1 MKKNFLLLLSLMLLL
16 SVSAIAGPRSYQQ
29 AKAIAQ
35 RQAAMLGIEMDAEV
49 AASAK
54 AAPRMSV
61 SSAVSPSATCYY
73 VFANGEDKGFTIV
86 SGDDRMPEVVG
97 YSAQGTYD
105 PDHLPANYVGFMK
118 AYQETVEAL
127 LKGDAQ
133 VSGGLAEA
141 RQWRAERAGTA
152 AVAPLL
158 GGIKWNQGTPYN
170 NMCPLYED
178 TNGTKRSVT
187 GCVATAMAQVMMYYQ
202 YPKKLKSTIESY
214 NTQTYG
220 IQIPE
225 ISSGATYDWDNM
237 LPDYSKSDYNSAQAD
252 AVAKLMYHCGAAVK
266 MDYGPLSG
274 ANVTPAILATYF
286 GYDADLMQDLTRTV
300 FTLQQWMT
308 LIDNELKAKRPILYS
323 GQASDGGHEFVCD
336 GSDGKGLYH
345 INWGWGGY
353 QDGYF
358 DLTILQPQKGGAG
371 SGSAVDGYNRNCSMI
386 IGIAPDNDKVDEPL
400 ASYPQIMSINQNAQ
414 CGITWTKTTR
424 ANVSDNFLA
433 EATTCFANQS
443 TSDFIGYFAYGIKK
457 GNGSIVPVSNYS
469 RQWNMPKV
477 LPDGRTYGTYDQNPT
492 LTISYPFPQGI
503 NVIYPIYSSDTKN
516 WHVCSFY
523 NNQPFIINVDATK
536 LTPVTT
542 PLAATVTAEDGLYTG
557 MTNPLTVTFT
567 NSMDME
573 FNGLVN
579 IYTNTKDN
587 TKPSSPDFDLYITIP
602 ARGSVTRQIELPET
616 SSSQQ
621 YLWITDVANK
631 EAAIVN
637 GQLFTLTTAAAP
649 NFTIV
654 SSESNATPGK
664 FGEGICYS
672 AKCKLPLVEDDKLVV
687 RFGVRN
693 TGGPGYLDYCFVPY
707 NAETNKGWIE
717 PNRARAAGNG
727 AITYVEYTV
736 TPDEVGSHSI
746 LVYFNSYDFTT
757 KQYSEFANC
766 TIGRHYYDI
775 VTGSGQKWI
784 KGNALIA
791 YVTGVPSSI
800 SSVKIDAGTYVRG
813 EKGAVVIK
821 TDADKRVGVYHISG
835 QKMAEVRLTAGQ
847 EQTVALRP
855 GLYIVDGI
863 KMMVR

>member
-1 MKKNFLLLLSLMLLL
+1 MKKDLLLLLSLMLLL

-141 RQWRAERAGTA
+141 RQWRAERVGTA

-158 GGIKWNQGTPYN
+158 GGIKWNQTEPYN
-170 NMCPLYED
+170 NRCPLYD
-178 TNGTKRSVT
+178 GTNRSVT
-187 GCVATAMAQVMMYYQ
+187 GCVATAMAQVMMYHQ
-202 YPKKLKSTIESY
+202 YPKALKATIKDY

-220 IQIPE
+220 IYIPE
-225 ISSGATYDWDNM
+225 ISSGETYDWDNM
-237 LPDYSKSDYNSAQAD
+237 LPDYSKSGYTSAQAD
-252 AVAKLMYHCGAAVK
+252 AVAKLMYHCGAAVE
-266 MDYGPLSG
+266 MNYGPSSG

-286 GYDADLMQDLTRTV
+286 GYDADLMQDLTRTC

-323 GQASDGGHEFVCD
+323 GKSSGGGHEFVCD

-371 SGSAVDGYNRNCSMI
+371 SGSAVDGYNRDCSMI
-386 IGIAPDNDKVDEPL
+386 IGIAPDNGMVDEPL
-400 ASYPQIMSINQNAQ
+400 ASYPQIMSMDHGGMT
-414 CGITWTKTTR
+414 GITWTKTTR
-424 ANVSDNFLA
+424 EHVLESFRA
-433 EATTCFANQS
+433 EAKTCFVNQS
-443 TSDFIGYFAYGIKK
+443 TTDFSGYFAYGIKA
-457 GNGSIVPVSNYS
+457 NGTIVRVSDYEGG
-469 RQWNMPKV
+469 WN
-477 LPDGRTYGTYDQNPT
+477 LPAVKPNGGTYGTYGDNPE
-492 LTISYPFPQGI
+492 LTINYPFPQGI
-503 NVIYPIYSSDTKN
+503 NVIYPVYSYDAKN

-523 NNQPFIINVDATK
+523 NNQPFIINVDATTM
-536 LTPVTT
+536 TPVTT
-542 PLAATVTAEDGLYTG
+542 PLAATVTAGEGLYTG

-567 NSMDME
+567 NNMDME

-587 TKPSSPDFDLYITIP
+587 TKPSSPDFNLYITMP
-602 ARGSVTRQIELPET
+602 ACGSATRQIELPET

-631 EAAIVN
+631 DEAIVN

-649 NFTIV
+649 NFTVV
-654 SSESNATPGK
+654 SSECNATPGK
-664 FGEGICYS
+664 FGVGKYY
-672 AKCKLPLVEDDKLVV
+672 AVDYKLPLVDDDKFVV
-687 RFGVRN
+687 KFGVKN

-707 NAETNKGWIE
+707 NANAMGCWVE
-717 PNRARAAGNG
+717 PNRVRAADNG

-746 LVYFNSYDFTT
+746 LVYFNFYDFATRKWIDT
-757 KQYSEFANC
+757 PC
-766 TIGRHYYDI
+766 TIPSYKIYTP
-775 VTGSGQKWI
+775 TGSGQKWI

-800 SSVKIDAGTYVRG
+800 SSVKTDAGTCVRG

-821 TDADKRVGVYHISG
+821 TDADKRVGIYHIGG
-835 QKMAEVRLTAGQ
+835 QKTAEVRLTAGQ

-855 GLYIVDGI
+855 GIYIVEGI
-863 KMMVR
+863 KVVVR

>member
-133 VSGGLAEA
+133 VSGGLAEV
-141 RQWRAERAGTA
+141 RQWRAERAGSA

-158 GGIKWNQGTPYN
+158 DGIKWDQREPYN
-170 NMCPLYED
+170 NMCPLYKG
-178 TNGTKRSVT
+178 TNRSVT

-214 NTQTYG
+214 TTKAYG
-220 IQIPE
+220 INIPA
-225 ISSGATYDWDNM
+225 IYSGATYDWDNM

-266 MDYGPLSG
+266 MDYGPSSR
-274 ANVTPAILATYF
+274 ANVTPTILATYF

-323 GQASDGGHEFVCD
+323 GQASDEGHEFVCD

-358 DLTILQPQKGGAG
+358 DLTILQPTKGGAG

-386 IGIAPDNDKVDEPL
+386 IGIVPDNGKVDEPL

-492 LTISYPFPQGI
+492 LTINYPFPQGI

-649 NFTIV
+649 NFTVV

-672 AKCKLPLVEDDKLVV
+672 AKCKLPLVEDDKLMV

-736 TPDEVGSHSI
+736 TPGEVGSHSI
-746 LVYFNSYDFTT
+746 LVYFNSFDFTT
-757 KQYSEFANC
+757 NNYSEFANC
-766 TIGRHYYDI
+766 TIGTHYYDI

-800 SSVKIDAGTYVRG
+800 SSVKTDTGTYVRG

-821 TDADKRVGVYHISG
+821 TDADKRVVVYHISG

>member
-1 MKKNFLLLLSLMLLL
+1 MKKDLLLLLSLMLLL

-61 SSAVSPSATCYY
+61 SSAVSPFATCYY

-158 GGIKWNQGTPYN
+158 GGIKWNQGAPYN
-170 NMCPLYED
+170 NMCPLYD
-178 TNGTKRSVT
+178 GTNRSVT

-202 YPKKLKSTIESY
+202 YPKELKATIRAYTAKS
-214 NTQTYG
+214 YG

-266 MDYGPLSG
+266 MNYGPSSG
-274 ANVTPAILATYF
+274 ANVTPTILATYF

-336 GSDGKGLYH
+336 GSDGNGLYH

-358 DLTILQPQKGGAG
+358 DLTILQPTKGGAG
-371 SGSAVDGYNRNCSMI
+371 SGSAVDGYNRDCSMI
-386 IGIAPDNDKVDEPL
+386 IGIAPDNGKVDEPL

-414 CGITWTKTTR
+414 CCITWTKTTR

-516 WHVCSFY
+516 WHVCSFS

-542 PLAATVTAEDGLYTG
+542 PLAATVTAEDGLYKG

-587 TKPSSPDFDLYITIP
+587 TKPNSPDFDLYITIP

-631 EAAIVN
+631 DEVIVN

-649 NFTIV
+649 NFTVV

-664 FGEGICYS
+664 FGVGKYYENDY
-672 AKCKLPLVEDDKLVV
+672 KLPLVDDDKFVV
-687 RFGVRN
+687 KFGVKN

-707 NAETNKGWIE
+707 NANTMGCWVE

-746 LVYFNSYDFTT
+746 IVFLNFYDFATGKWIDT
-757 KQYSEFANC
+757 PF
-766 TIGRHYYDI
+766 TIPNYRIYAS
-775 VTGSGQKWI
+775 TGSGYKNI

-800 SSVKIDAGTYVRG
+800 SSVKTDAGTYVRG

-835 QKMAEVRLTAGQ
+835 QKMEEVRLTAGQ
-847 EQTVALRP
+847 EQTVVLRP

>member
-1 MKKNFLLLLSLMLLL
+1 MKKDLLLLLSLMLLL

-61 SSAVSPSATCYY
+61 SSAVTPSATCYY

-158 GGIKWNQGTPYN
+158 GGIKWNQTEPYN
-170 NMCPLYED
+170 NRCPLYD
-178 TNGTKRSVT
+178 GTNRSVT
-187 GCVATAMAQVMMYYQ
+187 GCVATAMAQVMMYHQ
-202 YPKKLKSTIESY
+202 YPKALKATIKAYTTKSK
-214 NTQTYG
+214 G
-220 IQIPE
+220 IGIPE

-237 LPDYSKSDYNSAQAD
+237 LPDYSQSGYTSAQAD
-252 AVAKLMYHCGAAVK
+252 AVAKLMYHCGAAVE
-266 MDYGPLSG
+266 MNYGPSSG

-286 GYDADLMQDLTRTV
+286 GYDADLMQDLTRTC

-323 GQASDGGHEFVCD
+323 GKSSGGGHEFVCD

-371 SGSAVDGYNRNCSMI
+371 SGSAVDGYNRDCSMI
-386 IGIAPDNDKVDEPL
+386 IGIAPDNGMVDEPL
-400 ASYPQIMSINQNAQ
+400 ASYPQIMSMDHGGMT
-414 CGITWTKTTR
+414 GITWTKTTR
-424 ANVSDNFLA
+424 EHVWESFQA
-433 EATTCFANQS
+433 EAKTCFVNQS
-443 TSDFIGYFAYGIKK
+443 TTDFSGYFAYGIKA
-457 GNGSIVPVSNYS
+457 NGTIVRVSDYEGG
-469 RQWNMPKV
+469 WN
-477 LPDGRTYGTYDQNPT
+477 LPAVKPNGGTYGTYGDNPE

-503 NVIYPIYSSDTKN
+503 NVIYPVYSYDTKN

-523 NNQPFIINVDATK
+523 NNQPFIIDVDATTM
-536 LTPVTT
+536 TPVTT
-542 PLAATVTAEDGLYTG
+542 PLAATVTAEEGLYTG

-602 ARGSVTRQIELPET
+602 ACGSVTRQIELPET

-621 YLWITDVANK
+621 YLWITDEANK
-631 EAAIVN
+631 DEAIVN
-637 GQLFTLTTAAAP
+637 GQRFTLTTVAAP
-649 NFTIV
+649 KFTVV
-654 SSESNATPGK
+654 SSESNATLGK
-664 FGEGICYS
+664 FGVGKYYEVDY
-672 AKCKLPLVEDDKLVV
+672 KLPLVDDDKFVV
-687 RFGVRN
+687 KFGVKN

-707 NAETNKGWIE
+707 NANTMVCWIE

-746 LVYFNSYDFTT
+746 LVYFNFYDFATRKWIDT
-757 KQYSEFANC
+757 PY
-766 TIGRHYYDI
+766 TIPDYRIYTP
-775 VTGSGQKWI
+775 TGSSRKL

-800 SSVKIDAGTYVRG
+800 SSVKTDAGTYVRG

-821 TDADKRVGVYHISG
+821 TDADKRVGIYHIGG
-835 QKMAEVRLTAGQ
+835 QKTAEVRLTAGQ

-855 GLYIVDGI
+855 GLYIVEGI
-863 KMMVR
+863 KVVVR

>member
-49 AASAK
+49 TASAK

-133 VSGGLAEA
+133 VSGGLAEV

-158 GGIKWNQGTPYN
+158 DGIKWDQREPYN
-170 NMCPLYED
+170 NMCPLYEG
-178 TNGTKRSVT
+178 TNRSVT

-202 YPKKLKSTIESY
+202 YPKELKTTIKAY

-274 ANVTPAILATYF
+274 ANVTPTILATYF

-323 GQASDGGHEFVCD
+323 GQASDEGHEFVCD

-386 IGIAPDNDKVDEPL
+386 IGIAPDNGKVDEPL

-649 NFTIV
+649 NFTVV

-672 AKCKLPLVEDDKLVV
+672 AKCKLPLVEDDKLMV

-766 TIGRHYYDI
+766 TIGTHYYDI

-791 YVTGVPSSI
+791 YVTGIPSSI
-800 SSVKIDAGTYVRG
+800 SSVKTDAGTYVRG

-847 EQTVALRP
+847 EQTVVLRP

-863 KMMVR
+863 KVVVR

>member
-141 RQWRAERAGTA
+141 RQWRAERANSA

-158 GGIKWNQGTPYN
+158 DGIKWDQREPYN
-170 NMCPLYED
+170 NMCPLYKG
-178 TNGTKRSVT
+178 TNRSVT

-202 YPKKLKSTIESY
+202 YPKELKATIKAYTAKS
-214 NTQTYG
+214 YG

-266 MDYGPLSG
+266 MDYGPSSR
-274 ANVTPAILATYF
+274 ANVTPTILATYF

-323 GQASDGGHEFVCD
+323 GQASDEGHEFVCD

-358 DLTILQPQKGGAG
+358 DLTILQPTKGGAG

-386 IGIAPDNDKVDEPL
+386 IGIAPDNGKVDEPL
-400 ASYPQIMSINQNAQ
+400 ASYPQIMSLNYGND

-424 ANVSDNFLA
+424 ANVSDKFQA
-433 EATTCFANQS
+433 EATTCFSNQS
-443 TSDFIGYFAYGIKK
+443 TTAFSGYFAYGIKMA
-457 GNGSIVPVSNYS
+457 NGTIARVSDYNGL
-469 RQWNMPKV
+469 WKLPAVK
-477 LPDGRTYGTYDQNPT
+477 PDGGTYGTYDQNPT
-492 LTISYPFPQGI
+492 LTINYPFPMGI

-649 NFTIV
+649 NFTVV

-664 FGEGICYS
+664 FGEGKYYENDY
-672 AKCKLPLVEDDKLVV
+672 KLPLVEDDKLVV
-687 RFGVRN
+687 KFGVKN

-736 TPDEVGSHSI
+736 TPEDVGNNSI
-746 LVYFNSYDFTT
+746 IVYFNFYDFATGQWIDT
-757 KQYSEFANC
+757 PY
-766 TIGRHYYDI
+766 TIPAYRIYAS
-775 VTGSGQKWI
+775 TGSGYKNI

-800 SSVKIDAGTYVRG
+800 SSVKTDAGTYVRG

-821 TDADKRVGVYHISG
+821 TDADKRVGIYHVGG
-835 QKMAEVRLTAGQ
+835 QKTAEVRLTAGQ

>member
-133 VSGGLAEA
+133 VSGGLAEV
-141 RQWRAERAGTA
+141 RQWRAERASSA

-158 GGIKWNQGTPYN
+158 DGIKWDQREPYN
-170 NMCPLYED
+170 NMCPLYEG
-178 TNGTKRSVT
+178 TNRSVT

-202 YPKKLKSTIESY
+202 FPKKLKSTIESY
-214 NTQTYG
+214 TTKAYG
-220 IQIPE
+220 INIPA
-225 ISSGATYDWDNM
+225 IYSGATYDWDNM

-266 MDYGPLSG
+266 MDYGPSSR
-274 ANVTPAILATYF
+274 ANVTPTILATYF

-323 GQASDGGHEFVCD
+323 GQASDEGHEFVCD

-358 DLTILQPQKGGAG
+358 DLTILQPTKGGAG

-386 IGIAPDNDKVDEPL
+386 IGIVPDNGKVDEPL
-400 ASYPQIMSINQNAQ
+400 ASYPQIMSINQNAL

-492 LTISYPFPQGI
+492 LTINYPFPMGI

-542 PLAATVTAEDGLYTG
+542 PLAATVTAEDGLYKG

-649 NFTIV
+649 NFTVV

-687 RFGVRN
+687 RFGVKN
-693 TGGPGYLDYCFVPY
+693 TGGPDYLDYCFVPY

-746 LVYFNSYDFTT
+746 LVYFNSFDFTT
-757 KQYSEFANC
+757 NNYSEFANC
-766 TIGRHYYDI
+766 TIGTHYYDI

-800 SSVKIDAGTYVRG
+800 SSVKTDAGTYVRG

>member
-49 AASAK
+49 AASVK

-133 VSGGLAEA
+133 VSGGLAEV

-158 GGIKWNQGTPYN
+158 GGIKWNQGAPY
-170 NMCPLYED
+170 NMCPLYD
-178 TNGTKRSVT
+178 GTNRSVT

-202 YPKKLKSTIESY
+202 YPKELKTTIKAY

-649 NFTIV
+649 NFTVV

-672 AKCKLPLVEDDKLVV
+672 AKCKLPLVEDDKLMV

-821 TDADKRVGVYHISG
+821 TDADKHVGIYHVGG
-835 QKMAEVRLTAGQ
+835 QKTAEVRLTAGQ

-855 GLYIVDGI
+855 GIYIVEGI
-863 KMMVR
+863 KVVVR

>member
-133 VSGGLAEA
+133 VSGGLAEV
-141 RQWRAERAGTA
+141 RQWRAERAGSA

-158 GGIKWNQGTPYN
+158 DGIKWDQREPYN
-170 NMCPLYED
+170 NMCPLYKG
-178 TNGTKRSVT
+178 TNRSVT

-202 YPKKLKSTIESY
+202 YPKELKATIKAYTAKS
-214 NTQTYG
+214 YG

-266 MDYGPLSG
+266 MDYGPSSG
-274 ANVTPAILATYF
+274 ANVTPTILATYF

-323 GQASDGGHEFVCD
+323 GQASDEGHEFVCD

-386 IGIAPDNDKVDEPL
+386 IGIVPDNGKVDEPL

-492 LTISYPFPQGI
+492 LTINYPFPQGI

-587 TKPSSPDFDLYITIP
+587 TKPNSPDFDLYITIP

-649 NFTIV
+649 NFTVV

-736 TPDEVGSHSI
+736 TPDEVGSNSI

-766 TIGRHYYDI
+766 TIGTHYYDI

-800 SSVKIDAGTYVRG
+800 SSVKTDAGTYVRG

>member
-1 MKKNFLLLLSLMLLL
+1 MKKDLLLLLSLMLLL
-16 SVSAIAGPRSYQQ
+16 SVSAIAGSRSYQQ

-73 VFANGEDKGFTIV
+73 VFANGDDKGFTIV

-158 GGIKWNQGTPYN
+158 GGIKWNQTEPYN
-170 NMCPLYED
+170 NRCPLYD
-178 TNGTKRSVT
+178 GTNRSVT
-187 GCVATAMAQVMMYYQ
+187 GCVATAMAQVMMYYR
-202 YPKKLKSTIESY
+202 YPKALKATIKAYTTKSK
-214 NTQTYG
+214 G
-220 IQIPE
+220 IGIPE

-237 LPDYSKSDYNSAQAD
+237 LPDYSQSDYTSAQDD

-266 MDYGPLSG
+266 MDYGPSSG

-286 GYDADLMQDLTRTV
+286 GYDADLMQDLTRTC

-323 GQASDGGHEFVCD
+323 GKSSGGGHEFVCD

-371 SGSAVDGYNRNCSMI
+371 SGSAVDGYNRDCSMI
-386 IGIAPDNDKVDEPL
+386 IGIAPDNGKMDEPL
-400 ASYPQIMSINQNAQ
+400 ASYPQIMSMDHGGMT
-414 CGITWTKTTR
+414 GITWTKTTR
-424 ANVSDNFLA
+424 EHVLESFQA
-433 EATTCFANQS
+433 EAKTCFVNQS
-443 TSDFIGYFAYGIKK
+443 TTDFSGYFAYGIKA
-457 GNGSIVPVSNYS
+457 NGTIVLVSDYEGG
-469 RQWNMPKV
+469 WNLPAVK
-477 LPDGRTYGTYDQNPT
+477 PDGGTWGTYGDNPE
-492 LTISYPFPQGI
+492 LTISYPFPLGI
-503 NVIYPIYSSDTKN
+503 NVIYPVYSYDTKN

-523 NNQPFIINVDATK
+523 NNQPFIIDVDATK
-536 LTPVTT
+536 MTPVTT
-542 PLAATVTAEDGLYTG
+542 PLAATVTAEEGLYTG

-579 IYTNTKDN
+579 IYTNTRDN

-631 EAAIVN
+631 DEVIVN
-637 GQLFTLTTAAAP
+637 GQQFTLTTAAAP
-649 NFTIV
+649 IFTVV

-717 PNRARAAGNG
+717 PDRARAAGNG
-727 AITYVEYTV
+727 AITYVEYIV

-757 KQYSEFANC
+757 KKSSEFANC
-766 TIGRHYYDI
+766 MIGRHYYDI
-775 VTGSGQKWI
+775 VTGSGRKWI

-800 SSVKIDAGTYVRG
+800 SSVKTDAGTYVRG

-821 TDADKRVGVYHISG
+821 TDADKRVGIYHIGG
-835 QKMAEVRLTAGQ
+835 QKTAEVRLTAGQ
-847 EQTVALRP
+847 EQTVVLRP

-863 KMMVR
+863 KIMVR

>member
-49 AASAK
+49 TASAK

-133 VSGGLAEA
+133 VSGGLAEV
-141 RQWRAERAGTA
+141 RQWRAERAGSA

-158 GGIKWNQGTPYN
+158 DGIKWDQREPYN
-170 NMCPLYED
+170 NMCPLYEG
-178 TNGTKRSVT
+178 TNRSVT

-202 YPKKLKSTIESY
+202 YPKELETTIKAY

-358 DLTILQPQKGGAG
+358 DLTILQPTKGGAG

-386 IGIAPDNDKVDEPL
+386 IGIAPDNGKVDEPL

-587 TKPSSPDFDLYITIP
+587 TKPSSPDCDLYITIP

-649 NFTIV
+649 NFTVV

-672 AKCKLPLVEDDKLVV
+672 AKCKLPLVEDDKLMV

-736 TPDEVGSHSI
+736 TPGEVGSHSI

-757 KQYSEFANC
+757 NKYSEFANC
-766 TIGRHYYDI
+766 TIGTHYYDI

-800 SSVKIDAGTYVRG
+800 SSVKTDAGTYVRG

-847 EQTVALRP
+847 EQTVVLRP

>member
-49 AASAK
+49 TASAK

-97 YSAQGTYD
+97 YSAKGTYD

-141 RQWRAERAGTA
+141 RQWRAERAGSA

-158 GGIKWNQGTPYN
+158 DGIKWDQREPYN
-170 NMCPLYED
+170 NMCPLYEG
-178 TNGTKRSVT
+178 TNRSVT

-202 YPKKLKSTIESY
+202 YPKELKTTIKAY

-386 IGIAPDNDKVDEPL
+386 IGIAPDNGKVDEPL

-631 EAAIVN
+631 DEVIVN

-649 NFTIV
+649 NFTVV

-672 AKCKLPLVEDDKLVV
+672 AKCKLPLVEDDKLMV

-821 TDADKRVGVYHISG
+821 TDADKHVGIYHVGG
-835 QKMAEVRLTAGQ
+835 QKTAEVRLTAGQ

-855 GLYIVDGI
+855 GIYIVEGI
-863 KMMVR
+863 KVVVR

>member
-49 AASAK
+49 TASAK

-133 VSGGLAEA
+133 VSGGLAEV
-141 RQWRAERAGTA
+141 RQWRAERAGSA

-158 GGIKWNQGTPYN
+158 GGIKWNQGAPYN
-170 NMCPLYED
+170 NMCPLYD
-178 TNGTKRSVT
+178 GTNRSVT

-202 YPKKLKSTIESY
+202 YPKELKTTIKAY

-237 LPDYSKSDYNSAQAD
+237 LPDYSKSDYSSAQAD

-266 MDYGPLSG
+266 MNYGPSSG
-274 ANVTPAILATYF
+274 ANVTPIILATYF

-386 IGIAPDNDKVDEPL
+386 IGIAPDNGKVDEPL

-631 EAAIVN
+631 DEVIVN

-649 NFTIV
+649 NFTVV

-746 LVYFNSYDFTT
+746 LVYFNSFDFTT
-757 KQYSEFANC
+757 NNYSEFANC
-766 TIGRHYYDI
+766 TIGTHYYDI

>member
-49 AASAK
+49 TASAK

-133 VSGGLAEA
+133 VSGGLAEV

-158 GGIKWNQGTPYN
+158 DGIKWDQREPYN
-170 NMCPLYED
+170 NMCPLYEG
-178 TNGTKRSVT
+178 TNRSVT

-202 YPKKLKSTIESY
+202 YPKELKTTIKAY

-386 IGIAPDNDKVDEPL
+386 IGIAPDNGKVDEPL

-631 EAAIVN
+631 DEAIVN

-649 NFTIV
+649 NFTVV

-672 AKCKLPLVEDDKLVV
+672 AKCKLPLVEDDKLMV

-766 TIGRHYYDI
+766 TIGTHYYDI

>member
-49 AASAK
+49 TASAK

-141 RQWRAERAGTA
+141 RQWRAERAGSA

-158 GGIKWNQGTPYN
+158 AGIKWDQREPYN
-170 NMCPLYED
+170 NRCPLYEG
-178 TNGTKRSVT
+178 TNRSVT

-323 GQASDGGHEFVCD
+323 GQASDEGHEFVCD

-386 IGIAPDNDKVDEPL
+386 IGIAPDNGKVDEPL

-587 TKPSSPDFDLYITIP
+587 TKPSSPDCDLYITIP

-649 NFTIV
+649 NFTVV

-664 FGEGICYS
+664 FGEGKYYENDY
-672 AKCKLPLVEDDKLVV
+672 KLPLVEDDKLVV
-687 RFGVRN
+687 RFGVKN

-800 SSVKIDAGTYVRG
+800 SSVKTDAGTYVRG

-847 EQTVALRP
+847 EQTVVLRP

>member
-1 MKKNFLLLLSLMLLL
+1 MKKDLLLLLSLMLLL

-158 GGIKWNQGTPYN
+158 GGIKWNQTEPYN
-170 NMCPLYED
+170 NRCPLYD
-178 TNGTKRSVT
+178 GTNRSVT

-202 YPKKLKSTIESY
+202 YPKELKATIKAYTAKS
-214 NTQTYG
+214 YG

-237 LPDYSKSDYNSAQAD
+237 LSDYSKSDYSSAQAD
-252 AVAKLMYHCGAAVK
+252 AVAKLMYHCGAAVE
-266 MDYGPLSG
+266 MDYGPSSG

-286 GYDADLMQDLTRTV
+286 GYDADLMQDLTRTC

-323 GQASDGGHEFVCD
+323 GQSSDGGHEFVCD

-371 SGSAVDGYNRNCSMI
+371 SGSAVDGFNRDCSMI
-386 IGIAPDNDKVDEPL
+386 IGIAPDNGKVDEPL
-400 ASYPQIMSINQNAQ
+400 ASYPQIMSMDHGGMT
-414 CGITWTKTTR
+414 GITWTKTTR
-424 ANVSDNFLA
+424 EHVLEPFQA
-433 EATTCFANQS
+433 EARTCFVNQS
-443 TSDFIGYFAYGIKK
+443 TTDFSGYFAYGIKA
-457 GNGSIVPVSNYS
+457 NGTIVRVSDYEGG
-469 RQWNMPKV
+469 WN
-477 LPDGRTYGTYDQNPT
+477 LPAVKPNGGTWGTYGDNPE
-492 LTISYPFPQGI
+492 LTINYPFPQSI
-503 NVIYPIYSSDTKN
+503 NVIYPVYSYDTKN

-536 LTPVTT
+536 MTPVTT
-542 PLAATVTAEDGLYTG
+542 PLTATVTAEEGLYTG
-557 MTNPLTVTFT
+557 MANPLTVTFT

-579 IYTNTKDN
+579 IYTNTTS
-587 TKPSSPDFDLYITIP
+587 TKPSSKDFDLYITIP
-602 ARGSVTRQIELPET
+602 ARGSVTRQIEIPET

-637 GQLFTLTTAAAP
+637 GQHFTLTTAAAP
-649 NFTIV
+649 IFTVV

-664 FGEGICYS
+664 FGVGKYYENDY
-672 AKCKLPLVEDDKLVV
+672 KLPLVEDDKLVV
-687 RFGVRN
+687 RFGIRN

-707 NAETNKGWIE
+707 NANAMGCWVE

-746 LVYFNSYDFTT
+746 LVYFNFYDFATGRWIDT
-757 KQYSEFANC
+757 PC
-766 TIGRHYYDI
+766 TIPSYKIYTP
-775 VTGSGQKWI
+775 TGSYRNL
-784 KGNALIA
+784 KGNTLIA
-791 YVTGVPSSI
+791 YVTGVLSSI
-800 SSVKIDAGTYVRG
+800 SSVKTDAGTYVRG

-821 TDADKRVGVYHISG
+821 TDADKRLGIYHVGG
-835 QKMAEVRLTAGQ
+835 QKTAEVRLTAGQ

-855 GLYIVDGI
+855 GIYIVEGI
-863 KMMVR
+863 KVVVR

>member
-49 AASAK
+49 TTSAK

-133 VSGGLAEA
+133 VSGGLAEV
-141 RQWRAERAGTA
+141 RQWRAERAGSA

-158 GGIKWNQGTPYN
+158 DGIKWDQREPYN
-170 NMCPLYED
+170 NMCPLYEG
-178 TNGTKRSVT
+178 TNRSVT

-202 YPKKLKSTIESY
+202 YPKELKTTIKAY

-358 DLTILQPQKGGAG
+358 DLTILQPTKGGAG

-386 IGIAPDNDKVDEPL
+386 IGIAPDNGKVDEPL

-631 EAAIVN
+631 DEAIVN
-637 GQLFTLTTAAAP
+637 GQLFTLTTAAVP
-649 NFTIV
+649 NFTVV

-664 FGEGICYS
+664 FGEGKYYENDY
-672 AKCKLPLVEDDKLVV
+672 KLPLVEDDKLVV

-707 NAETNKGWIE
+707 NAETNEGWIE

-746 LVYFNSYDFTT
+746 IVYLNFYDFATGKWIDT
-757 KQYSEFANC
+757 PF
-766 TIGRHYYDI
+766 TIPNYRIYASTD
-775 VTGSGQKWI
+775 SGYKNI

-791 YVTGVPSSI
+791 YVTGVPSSL

>member
-1 MKKNFLLLLSLMLLL
+1 MKKNFLLLLALMLLL

-49 AASAK
+49 TASAK

-133 VSGGLAEA
+133 VSGGLAEV
-141 RQWRAERAGTA
+141 RQWRAERAGSA

-158 GGIKWNQGTPYN
+158 DGIKWDQREPYN
-170 NMCPLYED
+170 NMCPLYEG
-178 TNGTKRSVT
+178 TNRSVT

-202 YPKKLKSTIESY
+202 YPKELKATIKAY

-266 MDYGPLSG
+266 MDYGPSSR
-274 ANVTPAILATYF
+274 ANVTPTILATYF

-323 GQASDGGHEFVCD
+323 GQSSDEGHEFVCD

-358 DLTILQPQKGGAG
+358 DLTILQPTKGGAG

-386 IGIAPDNDKVDEPL
+386 IGIAPDNGKVDEPL

-492 LTISYPFPQGI
+492 LTINYPFPQGI

-649 NFTIV
+649 NFTVV

-766 TIGRHYYDI
+766 TIGTHYYDI

>member
-1 MKKNFLLLLSLMLLL
+1 MKKDLLLLLSLMLLL

-158 GGIKWNQGTPYN
+158 GGIKWNQMEPYN
-170 NMCPLYED
+170 NRCPLYD
-178 TNGTKRSVT
+178 GTNRSVT
-187 GCVATAMAQVMMYYQ
+187 GCVATAMAQVMMYHK
-202 YPKKLKSTIESY
+202 YPKELKATIKAY

-220 IQIPE
+220 IYIPE

-237 LPDYSKSDYNSAQAD
+237 LPDYSKSGYTSAQAD
-252 AVAKLMYHCGAAVK
+252 AVAKLMYHCGAAVE
-266 MDYGPLSG
+266 MNYGPSSG

-286 GYDADLMQDLTRTV
+286 GYDADLMQDLTRTC
-300 FTLQQWMT
+300 FSLQQWMT

-323 GQASDGGHEFVCD
+323 GKSSDGGHEFVCD

-371 SGSAVDGYNRNCSMI
+371 SGSAVDGYNRKCSMI
-386 IGIAPDNDKVDEPL
+386 IGIAPDNGMVDEPL
-400 ASYPQIMSINQNAQ
+400 ASYPQIMSMDHGGMT
-414 CGITWTKTTR
+414 GITWTKTTR
-424 ANVSDNFLA
+424 EHDLESFQA
-433 EATTCFANQS
+433 EAKTCFANQS
-443 TSDFIGYFAYGIKK
+443 TTDFSGYFAYGIKA
-457 GNGSIVPVSNYS
+457 NGTIVLVSDYS
-469 RQWNMPKV
+469 RIFTLRAV
-477 LPDGRTYGTYDQNPT
+477 DPDGGTWGTYGDNPE

-503 NVIYPIYSSDTKN
+503 NVIYPVYSYDAKN

-523 NNQPFIINVDATK
+523 NNQPFIINVDATTM
-536 LTPVTT
+536 TPVTT
-542 PLAATVTAEDGLYTG
+542 PLAATVTAGEGLYTG

-567 NSMDME
+567 NNMDME

-587 TKPSSPDFDLYITIP
+587 TKPGSPDFNLYITMP
-602 ARGSVTRQIELPET
+602 ACGSVTRQIELPET

-631 EAAIVN
+631 DEAIVN

-649 NFTIV
+649 NFTVV
-654 SSESNATPGK
+654 SSECNATPGK
-664 FGEGICYS
+664 FGVGKYYEVDY
-672 AKCKLPLVEDDKLVV
+672 KLPLVDDDKFVV
-687 RFGVRN
+687 KFGVKN

-707 NAETNKGWIE
+707 NANTMVCWIE

-746 LVYFNSYDFTT
+746 LVYFNFYDFATRKWIDT
-757 KQYSEFANC
+757 PC
-766 TIGRHYYDI
+766 TIPSYKIYTP
-775 VTGSGQKWI
+775 TGSGQKWI

-800 SSVKIDAGTYVRG
+800 SSVKTDAGTYVRG

-821 TDADKRVGVYHISG
+821 TDADKRVGIYHIGG
-835 QKMAEVRLTAGQ
+835 QKTAEVRLTAGQ

-855 GLYIVDGI
+855 GIYIVEGI
-863 KMMVR
+863 KVVVR

>member
-97 YSAQGTYD
+97 YSVQGTYD

-141 RQWRAERAGTA
+141 RQWRAERASSA

-158 GGIKWNQGTPYN
+158 GSIKWNQYEPYN
-170 NMCPLYED
+170 NMCPLYKG
-178 TNGTKRSVT
+178 TNRSVT

-202 YPKKLKSTIESY
+202 YPKELKATIKAYTAKS
-214 NTQTYG
+214 YG

-266 MDYGPLSG
+266 MDYGPSSG
-274 ANVTPAILATYF
+274 ANVTPTILATYF

-336 GSDGKGLYH
+336 GSDGNGLYH

-358 DLTILQPQKGGAG
+358 DLTILQPTKGGAG
-371 SGSAVDGYNRNCSMI
+371 SGSAVDGYNRDCSMI
-386 IGIAPDNDKVDEPL
+386 IGIAPDNGKVDEPL

-414 CGITWTKTTR
+414 CCITWTKTTR

-516 WHVCSFY
+516 WHVCSFS

-542 PLAATVTAEDGLYTG
+542 PLAATVTAEDGLYKG

-587 TKPSSPDFDLYITIP
+587 TKPNSPDFDLYITIP

-631 EAAIVN
+631 DEVIVN

-649 NFTIV
+649 NFTVV

-664 FGEGICYS
+664 FGEGKYYENDY
-672 AKCKLPLVEDDKLVV
+672 KLPLVEDDKLVV

-693 TGGPGYLDYCFVPY
+693 TGGPGYLDCCFVPR
-707 NAETNKGWIE
+707 NANTMAGRTYPYKV
-717 PNRARAAGNG
+717 RAAGNG

-736 TPDEVGSHSI
+736 TPEDVGNNSI
-746 LVYFNSYDFTT
+746 IVYFNFYDFATG
-757 KQYSEFANC
+757 KMDRYSIYNSC
-766 TIGRHYYDI
+766 
-775 VTGSGQKWI
+775 
-784 KGNALIA
+784 L
-791 YVTGVPSSI
+791 
-800 SSVKIDAGTYVRG
+800 
-813 EKGAVVIK
+813 
-821 TDADKRVGVYHISG
+821 
-835 QKMAEVRLTAGQ
+835 
-847 EQTVALRP
+847 
-855 GLYIVDGI
+855 
-863 KMMVR
+863 

>member
-133 VSGGLAEA
+133 VSGGLAEV
-141 RQWRAERAGTA
+141 RQWRAERAGSA

-158 GGIKWNQGTPYN
+158 DGIKWDQREPYN
-170 NMCPLYED
+170 NMCPLYKG
-178 TNGTKRSVT
+178 TNRSVT

-214 NTQTYG
+214 TTKAYG
-220 IQIPE
+220 INIPA
-225 ISSGATYDWDNM
+225 IYSGATYDWDNM

-266 MDYGPLSG
+266 MDYGPSSR
-274 ANVTPAILATYF
+274 ANVTPTILATYF

-323 GQASDGGHEFVCD
+323 GQASDEGHEFVCD

-358 DLTILQPQKGGAG
+358 DLTILQPTKGGAG

-386 IGIAPDNDKVDEPL
+386 IGIAPDNGKVDEPL

-492 LTISYPFPQGI
+492 LTINYPFPMGI

-631 EAAIVN
+631 DEVIVN

-649 NFTIV
+649 NFTVV

-736 TPDEVGSHSI
+736 TPDEVGSNSI
-746 LVYFNSYDFTT
+746 LVYFNSFDFTT
-757 KQYSEFANC
+757 NNYSEFANC
-766 TIGRHYYDI
+766 TIGTHYYDI

-800 SSVKIDAGTYVRG
+800 SSVKTDAGTYVRG

>member
-1 MKKNFLLLLSLMLLL
+1 MKKIFLLLFSLMLLL

-54 AAPRMSV
+54 VAPRMSV

-141 RQWRAERAGTA
+141 RQWRAERASSA

-158 GGIKWNQGTPYN
+158 GSIKWNQREPYN
-170 NMCPLYED
+170 NMCPLY
-178 TNGTKRSVT
+178 NGTNRSVT

-202 YPKKLKSTIESY
+202 YPKKLKSTIEGY
-214 NTQTYG
+214 TTKTYK
-220 IQIPE
+220 INVPNIY
-225 ISSGATYDWDNM
+225 SGATYDWDNM
-237 LPDYSKSDYNSAQAD
+237 LPDYSKSDYSSAQAD

-266 MDYGPLSG
+266 MDYGPSSG
-274 ANVTPAILATYF
+274 ANVTPTILATYF

-323 GQASDGGHEFVCD
+323 GKSSDGGHEFVCD
-336 GSDGKGLYH
+336 GSDGNGLYH

-358 DLTILQPQKGGAG
+358 DLTILQPTKGGAG
-371 SGSAVDGYNRNCSMI
+371 SGSAVDGYNRDCSMI
-386 IGIAPDNDKVDEPL
+386 IGIAPDNGKVDEPL

-424 ANVSDNFLA
+424 ARVSENFQA

-443 TSDFIGYFAYGIKK
+443 TTDFNGYFAYGIKK
-457 GNGSIVPVSNYS
+457 GNGTIQLVSNYS
-469 RQWNMPKV
+469 GPWNMPKV
-477 LPDGRTYGTYDQNPT
+477 TPDGRTYSTYDQNPT
-492 LTISYPFPQGI
+492 LTISYPFPQGT

-516 WHVCSFY
+516 WHICSFS
-523 NNQPFIINVDATK
+523 NNQPFIINVDATT
-536 LTPVTT
+536 LSPVTT
-542 PLAATVTAEDGLYTG
+542 PLAATVTAKDGLYTG

-579 IYTNTKDN
+579 IYTNTTS
-587 TKPSSPDFDLYITIP
+587 TKPSSKVFDLYITIP
-602 ARGSVTRQIELPET
+602 ARGSVTRQIEIPET

-631 EAAIVN
+631 EAVLVN
-637 GQLFTLTTAAAP
+637 GQRFTLTTAAAP
-649 NFTIV
+649 NFTVV

-664 FGEGICYS
+664 FGEGICNR

-687 RFGVRN
+687 RFGVKN

-707 NAETNKGWIE
+707 NAETNKGR
-717 PNRARAAGNG
+717 PYPYSVRAAGNG
-727 AITYVEYTV
+727 AITYVEYTI
-736 TPDEVGSHSI
+736 TPNEVGSHSI
-746 LVYFNSYDFTT
+746 LVYFNFYDFATGKWIDT
-757 KQYSEFANC
+757 PCEIPSYKIYVS
-766 TIGRHYYDI
+766 
-775 VTGSGQKWI
+775 TGSAYMNL
-784 KGNALIA
+784 KGNSLIA

-800 SSVKIDAGTYVRG
+800 SSVKTDARTYVRG

-821 TDADKRVGVYHISG
+821 TDADKRVGIYHISG
-835 QKMAEVRLTAGQ
+835 QKITDVRLTAGQ

-863 KMMVR
+863 KIMVR

>member
-49 AASAK
+49 TASAK

-141 RQWRAERAGTA
+141 RQWRAERAGSA

-158 GGIKWNQGTPYN
+158 DGIKWDQREPYN
-170 NMCPLYED
+170 NMCPLYEG
-178 TNGTKRSVT
+178 TNRSVT

-386 IGIAPDNDKVDEPL
+386 IGIAPDNGKVDEPL

-414 CGITWTKTTR
+414 CGITWTNTTR

-631 EAAIVN
+631 DEVIVN

-649 NFTIV
+649 NFTVV

-687 RFGVRN
+687 RFGVKN

-707 NAETNKGWIE
+707 NAETNKGR
-717 PNRARAAGNG
+717 PYPYSVRAAGNG

-746 LVYFNSYDFTT
+746 IVYLNFYDFATGKWIDT
-757 KQYSEFANC
+757 PF
-766 TIGRHYYDI
+766 TIPNYRIYASTD
-775 VTGSGQKWI
+775 SGYKNI

-791 YVTGVPSSI
+791 YVTGVPSSL

>member
-1 MKKNFLLLLSLMLLL
+1 MKKDLLLLLSLMLLL

-105 PDHLPANYVGFMK
+105 PDHLPANYVDFMK
-118 AYQETVEAL
+118 VYQETVEAL

-141 RQWRAERAGTA
+141 RQWRAERASS

-158 GGIKWNQGTPYN
+158 GGIKWNQMAPYN
-170 NMCPLYED
+170 NMCPSY
-178 TNGTKRSVT
+178 NGTNRAVT

-202 YPKKLKSTIESY
+202 YPKELKATIKAYTAKS
-214 NTQTYG
+214 YG

-237 LPDYSKSDYNSAQAD
+237 LSDYSKSDYSSAQAD
-252 AVAKLMYHCGAAVK
+252 AVAKLMYHCGAAVE
-266 MDYGPLSG
+266 MDYGPSSG

-286 GYDADLMQDLTRTV
+286 GYDADLMQDLTRTC

-323 GQASDGGHEFVCD
+323 GQSSGGGHEFVCD

-371 SGSAVDGYNRNCSMI
+371 SGSAVDGFNRDCSMI
-386 IGIAPDNDKVDEPL
+386 IGIAPDNGKVDEPL
-400 ASYPQIMSINQNAQ
+400 ASYPQIMSMDHGGMT
-414 CGITWTKTTR
+414 GITWTKTTR
-424 ANVSDNFLA
+424 EHVLEPFQA
-433 EATTCFANQS
+433 EARTCFVNQS
-443 TSDFIGYFAYGIKK
+443 TTDFSGYFAYGIKA
-457 GNGSIVPVSNYS
+457 NGTIVLVSDYEGG
-469 RQWNMPKV
+469 WN
-477 LPDGRTYGTYDQNPT
+477 LPAVKPNGGTWGTYGDNPE

-503 NVIYPIYSSDTKN
+503 NVIYPVYSYDTKN

-523 NNQPFIINVDATK
+523 NNQPFIIDVDATK
-536 LTPVTT
+536 MTPVTT
-542 PLAATVTAEDGLYTG
+542 PLAATVTAEEGLYTG

-573 FNGLVN
+573 FNGLVK
-579 IYTNTKDN
+579 IYTNTTS
-587 TKPSSPDFDLYITIP
+587 TKPSSKVFDLYI
-602 ARGSVTRQIELPET
+602 
-616 SSSQQ
+616 
-621 YLWITDVANK
+621 K
-631 EAAIVN
+631 
-637 GQLFTLTTAAAP
+637 
-649 NFTIV
+649 
-654 SSESNATPGK
+654 
-664 FGEGICYS
+664 
-672 AKCKLPLVEDDKLVV
+672 
-687 RFGVRN
+687 
-693 TGGPGYLDYCFVPY
+693 
-707 NAETNKGWIE
+707 
-717 PNRARAAGNG
+717 
-727 AITYVEYTV
+727 
-736 TPDEVGSHSI
+736 
-746 LVYFNSYDFTT
+746 
-757 KQYSEFANC
+757 
-766 TIGRHYYDI
+766 
-775 VTGSGQKWI
+775 
-784 KGNALIA
+784 
-791 YVTGVPSSI
+791 
-800 SSVKIDAGTYVRG
+800 
-813 EKGAVVIK
+813 
-821 TDADKRVGVYHISG
+821 
-835 QKMAEVRLTAGQ
+835 
-847 EQTVALRP
+847 
-855 GLYIVDGI
+855 
-863 KMMVR
+863 

>member
-49 AASAK
+49 TASAK

-141 RQWRAERAGTA
+141 RQWRAERAGSA

-158 GGIKWNQGTPYN
+158 DGIKWDQREPYN
-170 NMCPLYED
+170 NMCPLYEG
-178 TNGTKRSVT
+178 TNRSVT

-202 YPKKLKSTIESY
+202 YPKELKTTIKAY

-323 GQASDGGHEFVCD
+323 GQASDGGHVFVCD

-358 DLTILQPQKGGAG
+358 DLTILQPTKGGAG

-386 IGIAPDNDKVDEPL
+386 IGIAPDNGKVDEPL

-631 EAAIVN
+631 DEVIVN

-649 NFTIV
+649 NFTVV

-672 AKCKLPLVEDDKLVV
+672 AKCKLPLVEDDKLMV

-707 NAETNKGWIE
+707 NAETNEGWIE

-746 LVYFNSYDFTT
+746 IVYLNFYDFATGKWIDT
-757 KQYSEFANC
+757 PF
-766 TIGRHYYDI
+766 TIPNYRIYAS
-775 VTGSGQKWI
+775 TGSGYKNI

-800 SSVKIDAGTYVRG
+800 SSVKTDAGTYVRG

-821 TDADKRVGVYHISG
+821 TDADKRVGVYHVGG
-835 QKMAEVRLTAGQ
+835 QKTAEVRLTAGQ

-855 GLYIVDGI
+855 GLYIVEGI
-863 KMMVR
+863 KVVVR

>member
-141 RQWRAERAGTA
+141 RQWRAERAGSA

-158 GGIKWNQGTPYN
+158 DGIKWDQREPYN
-170 NMCPLYED
+170 NMCPLYEG
-178 TNGTKRSVT
+178 TNRSVT

-358 DLTILQPQKGGAG
+358 DLTILQPTKGGAG

-386 IGIAPDNDKVDEPL
+386 IGIAPDNGKVDEPL
-400 ASYPQIMSINQNAQ
+400 ASYPQIMSINQNTQ

-457 GNGSIVPVSNYS
+457 GNGSIVPVSKYS

-477 LPDGRTYGTYDQNPT
+477 LPDGRTNGTYDQNPT

-631 EAAIVN
+631 EEVIVN

-649 NFTIV
+649 NFTVV

-746 LVYFNSYDFTT
+746 IVYLNFYDFATGKWIDT
-757 KQYSEFANC
+757 PF
-766 TIGRHYYDI
+766 TIPNYRIYASTD
-775 VTGSGQKWI
+775 SGYKNI

-791 YVTGVPSSI
+791 YVTGVPSSL

-821 TDADKRVGVYHISG
+821 TDADKRVGVYHVGG
-835 QKMAEVRLTAGQ
+835 QKTAEVRLTAGQ

-855 GLYIVDGI
+855 GIYIVEGI
-863 KMMVR
+863 KVVVR

>member
-1 MKKNFLLLLSLMLLL
+1 MKKDLLLLLSLMLLL

-61 SSAVSPSATCYY
+61 SSTVSPSATCYY

-97 YSAQGTYD
+97 YSAQGTYA

-158 GGIKWNQGTPYN
+158 GGIKWNQRAPYN
-170 NMCPLYED
+170 NMCPLYDD
-178 TNGTKRSVT
+178 TNRSVT
-187 GCVATAMAQVMMYYQ
+187 GCVATAMAQVMMYHQ
-202 YPKKLKSTIESY
+202 YPKALKATIKAYTTKSK
-214 NTQTYG
+214 G
-220 IQIPE
+220 IGIPE

-237 LPDYSKSDYNSAQAD
+237 LPDYSQSDYTSAQDD

-266 MDYGPLSG
+266 MDYGPSSG

-286 GYDADLMQDLTRTV
+286 GYDADLMQDLTRTC
-300 FTLQQWMT
+300 FSLQQWMT

-323 GQASDGGHEFVCD
+323 GQSSDGGHEFVCD
-336 GSDGKGLYH
+336 GSDGRGLYH

-358 DLTILQPQKGGAG
+358 DLTILLPQKGGAG
-371 SGSAVDGYNRNCSMI
+371 SGSAVDGYNRDCSMI
-386 IGIAPDNDKVDEPL
+386 IGIAPDNGMVDEPL
-400 ASYPQIMSINQNAQ
+400 ASYPQIMSMNHGGMT
-414 CGITWTKTTR
+414 GITWTKTTR
-424 ANVSDNFLA
+424 EHVLESFQA
-433 EATTCFANQS
+433 EAKTCFVNQS
-443 TSDFIGYFAYGIKK
+443 TTDFSGYFAYGIKA
-457 GNGSIVPVSNYS
+457 NGTIVRVSDYEGG
-469 RQWNMPKV
+469 WN
-477 LPDGRTYGTYDQNPT
+477 LPAVKPNGGTYGTYGDNPE

-503 NVIYPIYSSDTKN
+503 NVIYPVYSYDTKN

-523 NNQPFIINVDATK
+523 NNQPFIIDVDATTM
-536 LTPVTT
+536 TPVTT
-542 PLAATVTAEDGLYTG
+542 PLAATVTAEEGLYTG

-567 NSMDME
+567 NNMDME

-602 ARGSVTRQIELPET
+602 ACGSVTRQIELPET

-621 YLWITDVANK
+621 YLWITDEANK
-631 EAAIVN
+631 DEAIVN
-637 GQLFTLTTAAAP
+637 GQRFTLTTAAAP
-649 NFTIV
+649 NFTVV

-664 FGEGICYS
+664 FGVGKYY
-672 AKCKLPLVEDDKLVV
+672 AVDYKLPLVDDDKFVV
-687 RFGVRN
+687 KFGVKN

-707 NAETNKGWIE
+707 NANAMGCWVE

-746 LVYFNSYDFTT
+746 LVYFNFYDFATGRWIDT
-757 KQYSEFANC
+757 PC
-766 TIGRHYYDI
+766 TIPSYKIYTP
-775 VTGSGQKWI
+775 TGSYRNL
-784 KGNALIA
+784 KGNTLIA

-800 SSVKIDAGTYVRG
+800 SSVKTDAGTYVRG

-821 TDADKRVGVYHISG
+821 TDADKRVGIYHIGG
-835 QKMAEVRLTAGQ
+835 QKTAEVRLTAGQ
-847 EQTVALRP
+847 EQIVALRP
-855 GLYIVDGI
+855 GIYIVEGI
-863 KMMVR
+863 KVVVR

>member
-141 RQWRAERAGTA
+141 RQWRAERAGSA

-158 GGIKWNQGTPYN
+158 GGIKWNQGAPYN
-170 NMCPLYED
+170 KMCPLYD
-178 TNGTKRSVT
+178 GTNRSVT

-202 YPKKLKSTIESY
+202 YPKELKTTIKAY

-386 IGIAPDNDKVDEPL
+386 IGIAPDNGKVDEPL

-649 NFTIV
+649 NFTVV

-687 RFGVRN
+687 RFGVKN

>member
-141 RQWRAERAGTA
+141 RQWRADRAGTA

-158 GGIKWNQGTPYN
+158 GGIKWNQGAPYN
-170 NMCPLYED
+170 NMCPLYKG
-178 TNGTKRSVT
+178 TNRSVT
-187 GCVATAMAQVMMYYQ
+187 GCVATAMAQVMMYYR
-202 YPKKLKSTIESY
+202 YPKELKATIKAYTAKS
-214 NTQTYG
+214 YG

-266 MDYGPLSG
+266 MDYGPSSG
-274 ANVTPAILATYF
+274 ANVTPTILATYF

-336 GSDGKGLYH
+336 GSDGNGLYH

-358 DLTILQPQKGGAG
+358 DLTILQPTKGGAG

-386 IGIAPDNDKVDEPL
+386 IGIAPDNGKVDEPL
-400 ASYPQIMSINQNAQ
+400 ASYPKIMSLNYGND

-424 ANVSDNFLA
+424 ANDSENFQA
-433 EATTCFANQS
+433 EATTCFSNQS
-443 TSDFIGYFAYGIKK
+443 TSAFSGYFAYGIKMA
-457 GNGSIVPVSNYS
+457 NGSIKPVSNYS
-469 RQWNMPKV
+469 RQWNIPKV

-542 PLAATVTAEDGLYTG
+542 PLAVTVTAEDGLYTG

-649 NFTIV
+649 IFTVV

-664 FGEGICYS
+664 FGEGKYYENDY
-672 AKCKLPLVEDDKLVV
+672 KLPLVDDDKFVV
-687 RFGVRN
+687 KFGVKN

-707 NAETNKGWIE
+707 NANTMGCWVE

-746 LVYFNSYDFTT
+746 IVYLNFYNFATGKWIDTPFTIPN
-757 KQYSEFANC
+757 YRIYAS
-766 TIGRHYYDI
+766 
-775 VTGSGQKWI
+775 TGSGYKNI

-800 SSVKIDAGTYVRG
+800 SSVKTDAGTYVRG

-847 EQTVALRP
+847 EQTVVLRS

>member
-1 MKKNFLLLLSLMLLL
+1 MKKDLLLLLSLMLLL

-54 AAPRMSV
+54 VAPRMSV

-158 GGIKWNQGTPYN
+158 GGIKWNQMAPYN
-170 NMCPLYED
+170 NMCPSY
-178 TNGTKRSVT
+178 NGTNRAVT

-202 YPKKLKSTIESY
+202 YPKELKATIKAYTAKS
-214 NTQTYG
+214 YG

-252 AVAKLMYHCGAAVK
+252 AVAKLMYHCGAAVE
-266 MDYGPLSG
+266 MNYGPSSG
-274 ANVTPAILATYF
+274 ANVTPIILATYF

-336 GSDGKGLYH
+336 GSDGNGLYH

-358 DLTILQPQKGGAG
+358 DLTILQPTKGGAG
-371 SGSAVDGYNRNCSMI
+371 SGSAVDGYNRDCSMI
-386 IGIAPDNDKVDEPL
+386 IGIAPDNGKVDEPL
-400 ASYPQIMSINQNAQ
+400 ASYPQIMSMDHGGMT
-414 CGITWTKTTR
+414 GITWTKTTR
-424 ANVSDNFLA
+424 EHVLESFQA
-433 EATTCFANQS
+433 EANTCFVNQS
-443 TSDFIGYFAYGIKK
+443 TTDFTGYFAYGIKA
-457 GNGSIVPVSNYS
+457 NGTIVLVSNYS
-469 RQWNMPKV
+469 RIFTLRAVK
-477 LPDGRTYGTYDQNPT
+477 PDGGTYGTYGKNLE
-492 LTISYPFPQGI
+492 LTINYPFPMGI

-542 PLAATVTAEDGLYTG
+542 PLAATVTAEDGLYKG

-631 EAAIVN
+631 NEVIVN

-649 NFTIV
+649 NFTVV

-664 FGEGICYS
+664 FGEGKYYENDY
-672 AKCKLPLVEDDKLVV
+672 KLPLVEDDKLVV

-693 TGGPGYLDYCFVPY
+693 TGGPGYLDCCFVPR
-707 NAETNKGWIE
+707 NANTMAGRTYPYKV
-717 PNRARAAGNG
+717 RAAGNG

-736 TPDEVGSHSI
+736 TPEDVGNNSI
-746 LVYFNSYDFTT
+746 IVYFNFYDF
-757 KQYSEFANC
+757 A
-766 TIGRHYYDI
+766 
-775 VTGSGQKWI
+775 TGKWI
-784 KGNALIA
+784 DTPYTIPAYRIYASTGTGYKNLRGNALIA

-800 SSVKIDAGTYVRG
+800 SSVKTDAGTYVRG

-847 EQTVALRP
+847 EQTVVLRP

>member
-1 MKKNFLLLLSLMLLL
+1 MKKDLLLLLSLMLLL

-49 AASAK
+49 TASAK

-141 RQWRAERAGTA
+141 RQWRAERANSA

-170 NMCPLYED
+170 NMCPLYKG
-178 TNGTKRSVT
+178 TNRSVT

-202 YPKKLKSTIESY
+202 YPKELKTTIKAY

-266 MDYGPLSG
+266 MDYGPSSG
-274 ANVTPAILATYF
+274 ANVTPTILATYF

-336 GSDGKGLYH
+336 GSDGNGLYH

-358 DLTILQPQKGGAG
+358 DLTILQPTKGGAG
-371 SGSAVDGYNRNCSMI
+371 SGSAVDGYNRDCSMI
-386 IGIAPDNDKVDEPL
+386 IGIAPDNGKVDKPL
-400 ASYPQIMSINQNAQ
+400 ASYPQIMSLNYSGN
-414 CGITWTKTTR
+414 CGITRTKTTR
-424 ANVSDNFLA
+424 AHDSENFQA
-433 EATTCFANQS
+433 EATTCFSNQS
-443 TSDFIGYFAYGIKK
+443 TTAFSGYFAYGIKMA
-457 GNGSIVPVSNYS
+457 NGTIARVSDYNGL
-469 RQWNMPKV
+469 WKLPAVK
-477 LPDGRTYGTYDQNPT
+477 PDGGTYGTYGHNPK
-492 LTISYPFPQGI
+492 LTINYPFPRGI

-516 WHVCSFY
+516 WHVCSFS

-542 PLAATVTAEDGLYTG
+542 PLTATVAAEEGLYTG

-587 TKPSSPDFDLYITIP
+587 TKPSLPDFDLYITIP

-637 GQLFTLTTAAAP
+637 GQLFTLTTVAAP
-649 NFTIV
+649 NFTVV

-664 FGEGICYS
+664 FGEGKYYENDY
-672 AKCKLPLVEDDKLVV
+672 KLPLVEDDKLVV

-693 TGGPGYLDYCFVPY
+693 TGGPGYLDCCFVPR
-707 NAETNKGWIE
+707 NANTMAGRTYPYKV
-717 PNRARAAGNG
+717 RAAGNG

-736 TPDEVGSHSI
+736 TPEDVGNNSI
-746 LVYFNSYDFTT
+746 IVYFNFYDF
-757 KQYSEFANC
+757 A
-766 TIGRHYYDI
+766 
-775 VTGSGQKWI
+775 TGKWI
-784 KGNALIA
+784 DTPYTIPAYRIYASTGTGYKNLRGNALIA

-800 SSVKIDAGTYVRG
+800 SSVKTDAGTYVRG

-847 EQTVALRP
+847 EQTVVLRP

>member
-1 MKKNFLLLLSLMLLL
+1 MKKDLLLLLSLMLLL

-105 PDHLPANYVGFMK
+105 PDHLPVNYVGFMK

-158 GGIKWNQGTPYN
+158 GGIKWNQTEPYN
-170 NMCPLYED
+170 NRCPLYD
-178 TNGTKRSVT
+178 GTNRSVT
-187 GCVATAMAQVMMYYQ
+187 GCVATAMAQVMMYHQ
-202 YPKKLKSTIESY
+202 YPKELKATIKAYITKSK
-214 NTQTYG
+214 G
-220 IQIPE
+220 IEIPA
-225 ISSGATYDWDNM
+225 INSGETYDWDNM
-237 LPDYSKSDYNSAQAD
+237 LPDYSKLGYSSAQAD
-252 AVAKLMYHCGAAVK
+252 AVAKLMYHCGAAVE
-266 MDYGPLSG
+266 MNYGPSSG

-286 GYDADLMQDLTRTV
+286 GYDADLMQDLTRTC

-323 GQASDGGHEFVCD
+323 GKSSDGGHEFVCD

-358 DLTILQPQKGGAG
+358 DLTILQPKKGGAG
-371 SGSAVDGYNRNCSMI
+371 SGSAVDGYNRDCSMI
-386 IGIAPDNDKVDEPL
+386 IGIAPDNGMVDEPL
-400 ASYPQIMSINQNAQ
+400 ASYPQIMSMDH
-414 CGITWTKTTR
+414 GGMTSITWTKTTR
-424 ANVSDNFLA
+424 EHVLESFQA
-433 EATTCFANQS
+433 EAKTCFVNQS
-443 TSDFIGYFAYGIKK
+443 TTDFSGYFAYGIKA
-457 GNGSIVPVSNYS
+457 NGTIVRVSDYEGG
-469 RQWNMPKV
+469 WNLPAVK
-477 LPDGRTYGTYDQNPT
+477 PDGSTWGTYGNNPE
-492 LTISYPFPQGI
+492 LTISYPFPPGI
-503 NVIYPIYSSDTKN
+503 NVIYPVYSYDTKN

-523 NNQPFIINVDATK
+523 NNQPFIIDVDATTM
-536 LTPVTT
+536 TPVTT

-557 MTNPLTVTFT
+557 MTNSLTVTFT

-579 IYTNTKDN
+579 IYTNTKEN
-587 TKPSSPDFDLYITIP
+587 TKPRSPDFDLYITVP
-602 ARGSVTRQIELPET
+602 ACGSVTRQIELPET

-621 YLWITDVANK
+621 YLWITDEANK
-631 EAAIVN
+631 DEAIVN
-637 GQLFTLTTAAAP
+637 GQLFTLTTVAAP
-649 NFTIV
+649 NFTVV

-664 FGEGICYS
+664 FGVGKYYEVDY
-672 AKCKLPLVEDDKLVV
+672 KLPLVDDDKFVV
-687 RFGVRN
+687 KFGVKN

-707 NAETNKGWIE
+707 NANAMGCWVE
-717 PNRARAAGNG
+717 PNRVRAAGNG

-746 LVYFNSYDFTT
+746 LVYFNFYDFATRKWINT
-757 KQYSEFANC
+757 PY
-766 TIGRHYYDI
+766 TIPDYRIYTP
-775 VTGSGQKWI
+775 TGSSRKL

-800 SSVKIDAGTYVRG
+800 SSVKTDAGTYVRG

-821 TDADKRVGVYHISG
+821 TDADKRVGIYHVGG
-835 QKMAEVRLTAGQ
+835 QKTAEVRLTAGQ

-855 GLYIVDGI
+855 GIYIVEGI
-863 KMMVR
+863 KVVVR

>member
-1 MKKNFLLLLSLMLLL
+1 MKKDLLLLLSLMLLL

-158 GGIKWNQGTPYN
+158 GGIKWNQMAPYN
-170 NMCPLYED
+170 NMCPSY
-178 TNGTKRSVT
+178 NGTNRAVT

-202 YPKKLKSTIESY
+202 YPKELKATIKAYTAKS
-214 NTQTYG
+214 YG

-252 AVAKLMYHCGAAVK
+252 AVAKLMYHCGAAVE
-266 MDYGPLSG
+266 MNYGPSSG
-274 ANVTPAILATYF
+274 ANVTPIILATYF

-336 GSDGKGLYH
+336 GSDGNGLYH

-358 DLTILQPQKGGAG
+358 DLTILQPTKGGAG
-371 SGSAVDGYNRNCSMI
+371 SGSAVDGYNRDCSMI
-386 IGIAPDNDKVDEPL
+386 IGIAPDNGKVDEPL
-400 ASYPQIMSINQNAQ
+400 ASYPQIMSMDHGGMT
-414 CGITWTKTTR
+414 GITWTKTTR
-424 ANVSDNFLA
+424 EHVLESFQA
-433 EATTCFANQS
+433 EANTCFVNQS
-443 TSDFIGYFAYGIKK
+443 TTDFTGYFAYGIKA
-457 GNGSIVPVSNYS
+457 NGTIVLVSNYS
-469 RQWNMPKV
+469 RIFTLSAVK
-477 LPDGRTYGTYDQNPT
+477 PDGGTYGTYGKNLE
-492 LTISYPFPQGI
+492 LTINYPFPMGI

-542 PLAATVTAEDGLYTG
+542 PLAATVTAEDGLYKG

-649 NFTIV
+649 NFTVV

-664 FGEGICYS
+664 FGEGKYYENDY
-672 AKCKLPLVEDDKLVV
+672 KLPLVEDDKLVV
-687 RFGVRN
+687 KFGVKN
-693 TGGPGYLDYCFVPY
+693 TGGPGYLDCCFVPR
-707 NAETNKGWIE
+707 NANTMAGRTYPYKV
-717 PNRARAAGNG
+717 RAAGNG

-736 TPDEVGSHSI
+736 TPEDVGNNSI
-746 LVYFNSYDFTT
+746 IVYFNFYDF
-757 KQYSEFANC
+757 A
-766 TIGRHYYDI
+766 
-775 VTGSGQKWI
+775 TGKWI
-784 KGNALIA
+784 DTPYTIPAYRIYASTGTGYKNLKGNALIA

-800 SSVKIDAGTYVRG
+800 SSVKTDAGTYVRG

-847 EQTVALRP
+847 EQTVVLRP

>member
-1 MKKNFLLLLSLMLLL
+1 
-16 SVSAIAGPRSYQQ
+16 
-29 AKAIAQ
+29 
-35 RQAAMLGIEMDAEV
+35 
-49 AASAK
+49 
-54 AAPRMSV
+54 
-61 SSAVSPSATCYY
+61 
-73 VFANGEDKGFTIV
+73 
-86 SGDDRMPEVVG
+86 
-97 YSAQGTYD
+97 
-105 PDHLPANYVGFMK
+105 
-118 AYQETVEAL
+118 
-127 LKGDAQ
+127 
-133 VSGGLAEA
+133 
-141 RQWRAERAGTA
+141 
-152 AVAPLL
+152 
-158 GGIKWNQGTPYN
+158 
-170 NMCPLYED
+170 
-178 TNGTKRSVT
+178 
-187 GCVATAMAQVMMYYQ
+187 
-202 YPKKLKSTIESY
+202 
-214 NTQTYG
+214 
-220 IQIPE
+220 
-225 ISSGATYDWDNM
+225 
-237 LPDYSKSDYNSAQAD
+237 
-252 AVAKLMYHCGAAVK
+252 
-266 MDYGPLSG
+266 
-274 ANVTPAILATYF
+274 
-286 GYDADLMQDLTRTV
+286 
-300 FTLQQWMT
+300 
-308 LIDNELKAKRPILYS
+308 
-323 GQASDGGHEFVCD
+323 
-336 GSDGKGLYH
+336 
-345 INWGWGGY
+345 
-353 QDGYF
+353 
-358 DLTILQPQKGGAG
+358 
-371 SGSAVDGYNRNCSMI
+371 MI
-386 IGIAPDNDKVDEPL
+386 IGIAPDNGKVDEPL

-516 WHVCSFY
+516 WHVCSFS
-523 NNQPFIINVDATK
+523 NNQPFIINVDATT
-536 LTPVTT
+536 LSPVTT

-637 GQLFTLTTAAAP
+637 GQLFTLTTVAAP
-649 NFTIV
+649 NFTVV

-664 FGEGICYS
+664 FGEGKYYENDY
-672 AKCKLPLVEDDKLVV
+672 KLPLVEDDKLVV

-693 TGGPGYLDYCFVPY
+693 TGGPGYLDCCFVPR
-707 NAETNKGWIE
+707 NANTMAGRTYPYKV
-717 PNRARAAGNG
+717 RAAGNG

-736 TPDEVGSHSI
+736 TPEDVGNNSI
-746 LVYFNSYDFTT
+746 IVYFNFYDFATGKWIDT
-757 KQYSEFANC
+757 PF
-766 TIGRHYYDI
+766 TIPNYRIYAS
-775 VTGSGQKWI
+775 TGSGYKNI

-800 SSVKIDAGTYVRG
+800 SSVKTDAGTYVRG
-813 EKGAVVIK
+813 KKGAVVIK

>member
-1 MKKNFLLLLSLMLLL
+1 MKKDLLLLLSLMLLL

-105 PDHLPANYVGFMK
+105 PDHLPANYVDFMK

-141 RQWRAERAGTA
+141 RQWRAERASS

-158 GGIKWNQGTPYN
+158 GGIKWNQMAPYN
-170 NMCPLYED
+170 NMCPSY
-178 TNGTKRSVT
+178 NGTNRAVT

-202 YPKKLKSTIESY
+202 YPKELKATIKAYTAKS
-214 NTQTYG
+214 YG

-237 LPDYSKSDYNSAQAD
+237 LSDYSKSDYSSAQAD

-266 MDYGPLSG
+266 MDYGPSSG

-286 GYDADLMQDLTRTV
+286 GYDADLMQDLTRTC

-308 LIDNELKAKRPILYS
+308 LVDNELKAKRPILYS
-323 GQASDGGHEFVCD
+323 GKSSGGGHEFVCD

-371 SGSAVDGYNRNCSMI
+371 SGSAVDGYNRDCSMI
-386 IGIAPDNDKVDEPL
+386 IGIAPDNGKMDEPL
-400 ASYPQIMSINQNAQ
+400 ASYPQIMSMDHGGMT
-414 CGITWTKTTR
+414 GITWTKTTR
-424 ANVSDNFLA
+424 EHVLEPFQA
-433 EATTCFANQS
+433 EAKTCFVNQS
-443 TSDFIGYFAYGIKK
+443 TTDFSGYFAYGIKA
-457 GNGSIVPVSNYS
+457 NGTIVLVSDYEGG
-469 RQWNMPKV
+469 WN
-477 LPDGRTYGTYDQNPT
+477 LPAVKPNGGTWGTYGDNPE

-503 NVIYPIYSSDTKN
+503 NVIYPVYSYDTKN

-523 NNQPFIINVDATK
+523 NNQPFIIDVDATK
-536 LTPVTT
+536 MTPVTT
-542 PLAATVTAEDGLYTG
+542 PLAATVTAEEGLYKG

-631 EAAIVN
+631 DEAIVN
-637 GQLFTLTTAAAP
+637 GQLFTLTTTAAP
-649 NFTIV
+649 NFTVV
-654 SSESNATPGK
+654 SSECNATPGK
-664 FGEGICYS
+664 FGEGKYYEVDY
-672 AKCKLPLVEDDKLVV
+672 KLPLVEDDKLVV

-707 NAETNKGWIE
+707 NAETNKGWVE
-717 PNRARAAGNG
+717 PDRARAAGNG

-736 TPDEVGSHSI
+736 TPNEVGSHSI

-757 KQYSEFANC
+757 KEYSEFANC
-766 TIGRHYYDI
+766 TIGSHYYDI
-775 VTGSGQKWI
+775 VTGSGRKWI

-800 SSVKIDAGTYVRG
+800 SSVKTDAGTYVRG

-821 TDADKRVGVYHISG
+821 TDADKRVGIYHVGG
-835 QKMAEVRLTAGQ
+835 QKTAEVRLTAGQ
-847 EQTVALRP
+847 EQAVALRP
-855 GLYIVDGI
+855 GIYIVEGI
-863 KMMVR
+863 KVVVR

>member
-1 MKKNFLLLLSLMLLL
+1 MKKDLLLLLSLMLLL

-105 PDHLPANYVGFMK
+105 PDQLPANYVGFMK

-141 RQWRAERAGTA
+141 RQWRAERASSA

-158 GGIKWNQGTPYN
+158 GGIKWNQMAPYN
-170 NMCPLYED
+170 NMCPSY
-178 TNGTKRSVT
+178 NGTNRAVT

-202 YPKKLKSTIESY
+202 YPKELKATIKAYTAKS
-214 NTQTYG
+214 YG

-266 MDYGPLSG
+266 MNYGPSSG
-274 ANVTPAILATYF
+274 ANVTPIILATYF

-308 LIDNELKAKRPILYS
+308 LVDNELKAKRPILYS
-323 GQASDGGHEFVCD
+323 GQSSGGGHEFVCD

-371 SGSAVDGYNRNCSMI
+371 SGSAVDGYNRDCSMI
-386 IGIAPDNDKVDEPL
+386 IGIAPDNGKMDEPL
-400 ASYPQIMSINQNAQ
+400 ASYPQIMSMDHGGMT
-414 CGITWTKTTR
+414 GITWTKTTR
-424 ANVSDNFLA
+424 EHVLESFQA
-433 EATTCFANQS
+433 EAKTCFVNQS
-443 TSDFIGYFAYGIKK
+443 TTDFSGYFAYGIKV
-457 GNGSIVPVSNYS
+457 NGTIVRVSDYEGG
-469 RQWNMPKV
+469 WN
-477 LPDGRTYGTYDQNPT
+477 LPAVKPNGGTYGTYGDNPE
-492 LTISYPFPQGI
+492 LTINYPFPMGI
-503 NVIYPIYSSDTKN
+503 NVIYPVYSYDAKN

-523 NNQPFIINVDATK
+523 NNQPFIIDVDATK
-536 LTPVTT
+536 MTPVTT
-542 PLAATVTAEDGLYTG
+542 PLAATVTAEEGLYTG

-631 EAAIVN
+631 DEAFVN
-637 GQLFTLTTAAAP
+637 GQRFTLMTAAAP
-649 NFTIV
+649 NFTVV
-654 SSESNATPGK
+654 SSECNATPGK
-664 FGEGICYS
+664 FGEGICYN

-707 NAETNKGWIE
+707 NAETNRGWIE
-717 PNRARAAGNG
+717 PDRARAAGNG

-736 TPDEVGSHSI
+736 TPDKVGSHSI

-800 SSVKIDAGTYVRG
+800 SSVKTDAGTYVRG

-847 EQTVALRP
+847 EQTVVLRP

>member
-152 AVAPLL
+152 AAVAPLL
-158 GGIKWNQGTPYN
+158 GGIKWNQGAPYN
-170 NMCPLYED
+170 KMCPIY
-178 TNGTKRSVT
+178 NGTNRAVT
-187 GCVATAMAQVMMYYQ
+187 GCVATAMAQVMMYYK
-202 YPKKLKSTIESY
+202 YPKELKATIEGYTTKSY
-214 NTQTYG
+214 KMNVPK
-220 IQIPE
+220 IN
-225 ISSGATYDWDNM
+225 SGATYDWDNM
-237 LPDYSKSDYNSAQAD
+237 LPNYSKSDYSSAQAN

-266 MDYGPLSG
+266 MDYGPSSG
-274 ANVTPAILATYF
+274 ANVTPDILATYF

-308 LIDNELKAKRPILYS
+308 LIDNELKAKRPILYC
-323 GQASDGGHEFVCD
+323 GQSSDGGHEFVCD

-358 DLTILQPQKGGAG
+358 DLTILQPTKGGAG
-371 SGSAVDGYNRNCSMI
+371 SGSAIDGYNRDCSMI
-386 IGIAPDNDKVDEPL
+386 IGIAPDNGVEDKPL
-400 ASYPQIMSINQNAQ
+400 ASYPQIMSLNYGND
-414 CGITWTKTTR
+414 CGINWTKTTR
-424 ANVSDNFLA
+424 ANVSENFQA
-433 EATTCFANQS
+433 KATTCFVNQS
-443 TSDFIGYFAYGIKK
+443 TSDFSGYFGYGIKK
-457 GNGSIVPVSNYS
+457 KDGTIQLVSNCS
-469 RQWNMPKV
+469 RQWKMSKV
-477 LPDGRTYGTYDQNPT
+477 LPDGSTSSTYGQNPT
-492 LTISYPFPQGI
+492 LTISYPFPQGT

-523 NNQPFIINVDATK
+523 NNQPFIINVDAKT

-542 PLAATVTAEDGLYTG
+542 PLVATVTAEEGLYTG

-579 IYTNTKDN
+579 IYTHTTS
-587 TKPSSPDFDLYITIP
+587 TKPSSKDFDLYITVP
-602 ARGSVTRQIELPET
+602 ARGSVTRQIEIPKT

-631 EAAIVN
+631 DVAIVN
-637 GQLFTLTTAAAP
+637 GQRFTLTTVSAP
-649 NFTIV
+649 NFTVV

-664 FGEGICYS
+664 FGEGICYR

-707 NAETNKGWIE
+707 NAETNEGWIE

-746 LVYFNSYDFTT
+746 LVYFNFYDFATGKRIDT
-757 KQYSEFANC
+757 PC
-766 TIGRHYYDI
+766 TIPDYRIYAS
-775 VTGSGQKWI
+775 TGSGYWNLE
-784 KGNALIA
+784 GNALVA
-791 YVTGVPSSI
+791 YVTGAPSSI
-800 SSVKIDAGTYVRG
+800 SSVKTDAGTYVRG
-813 EKGAVVIK
+813 EKGALVIK
-821 TDADKRVGVYHISG
+821 VDSDKHLGVYHISG
-835 QKMAEVRLTAGQ
+835 QKITDVRLTAGQ

>member
-1 MKKNFLLLLSLMLLL
+1 MKKDLLLLLSLMLLL

-35 RQAAMLGIEMDAEV
+35 RQAALLGIEMDAEV

-105 PDHLPANYVGFMK
+105 PDHLPANYVDFMK

-158 GGIKWNQGTPYN
+158 GGIKWNQTEPYN
-170 NMCPLYED
+170 NRCPLYD
-178 TNGTKRSVT
+178 GTNRSVT

-202 YPKKLKSTIESY
+202 YPKALKATIEAY
-214 NTQTYG
+214 TTQSYG
-220 IQIPE
+220 IQIPA
-225 ISSGATYDWDNM
+225 INSGATYDWDNM
-237 LPDYSKSDYNSAQAD
+237 LPDYSQSDYSSAQED
-252 AVAKLMYHCGAAVK
+252 AVAKLMYHCGAAVQ
-266 MDYGPLSG
+266 MNYGPSSG

-286 GYDADLMQDLTRTV
+286 GYDADLTQDLTRTV

-323 GQASDGGHEFVCD
+323 GKSSDGGHEFVCD

-371 SGSAVDGYNRNCSMI
+371 SGSAVDGYNRDCSMI
-386 IGIAPDNDKVDEPL
+386 IGIAPDNGKVDEPL
-400 ASYPQIMSINQNAQ
+400 ASYPQIMSMDHGGMT
-414 CGITWTKTTR
+414 GITWTKTTR
-424 ANVSDNFLA
+424 EHVLEPFQA
-433 EATTCFANQS
+433 EAKTCFANQS
-443 TSDFIGYFAYGIKK
+443 TTDFSGYFAYGIKA
-457 GNGSIVPVSNYS
+457 NGTIVRVSDYEGG
-469 RQWNMPKV
+469 WN
-477 LPDGRTYGTYDQNPT
+477 LPAVKPNGGTWGTYGDNPE
-492 LTISYPFPQGI
+492 LTINYPFPQGI
-503 NVIYPIYSSDTKN
+503 NVIYPVYSYDTKN

-523 NNQPFIINVDATK
+523 NNQPFIIDVDATK
-536 LTPVTT
+536 MTPVTT
-542 PLAATVTAEDGLYTG
+542 PLAATVTAEEGLYTG

-579 IYTNTKDN
+579 IYTNTTS
-587 TKPSSPDFDLYITIP
+587 TKPSSKVFDLYITIP
-602 ARGSVTRQIELPET
+602 ARGSVTRQIEIPET

-631 EAAIVN
+631 DEAIVN

-649 NFTIV
+649 NFTVV

-664 FGEGICYS
+664 FGVGKYYEVDY
-672 AKCKLPLVEDDKLVV
+672 KLPLVDDDKFVV
-687 RFGVRN
+687 KFGVKN

-707 NAETNKGWIE
+707 NANAMGCWVE

-746 LVYFNSYDFTT
+746 LVYFNFYDFATRKWIDT
-757 KQYSEFANC
+757 PC
-766 TIGRHYYDI
+766 TIPSYKIYTP
-775 VTGSGQKWI
+775 TGSGQKWI

-800 SSVKIDAGTYVRG
+800 SSVKTDAGTYVRG
-813 EKGAVVIK
+813 EKGTVVIK
-821 TDADKRVGVYHISG
+821 TDADKRVGIYHVGG
-835 QKMAEVRLTAGQ
+835 QKTAEVRLTAGQ

-855 GLYIVDGI
+855 GIYIVEGI
-863 KMMVR
+863 KVVVR

>member
-49 AASAK
+49 TASAK

-133 VSGGLAEA
+133 VSGGLAEV

-158 GGIKWNQGTPYN
+158 DGIKWDQREPYN
-170 NMCPLYED
+170 NMCPLYD
-178 TNGTKRSVT
+178 GTNRSVT

-202 YPKKLKSTIESY
+202 YPKELKTTIKAY

-358 DLTILQPQKGGAG
+358 DLTILQPTKGGAG

-386 IGIAPDNDKVDEPL
+386 IGIAPDNGKVDEPL

-414 CGITWTKTTR
+414 CGITWTMTTR

-631 EAAIVN
+631 DEVIVN

-649 NFTIV
+649 NFTVV

-672 AKCKLPLVEDDKLVV
+672 AKCKLPLVEDDKLMV

-746 LVYFNSYDFTT
+746 IVYLNFYDFATGKWIDT
-757 KQYSEFANC
+757 PF
-766 TIGRHYYDI
+766 TIPNYRIYAS
-775 VTGSGQKWI
+775 TGSGYKNI

-800 SSVKIDAGTYVRG
+800 SSVKTDAGTYVRG

-847 EQTVALRP
+847 EQTVVLRP